1 MVSPAGRR
9 RAAHRGTQYPSSLT
23 SNARVEPSRAS
34 PRLPPDRHGRT
45 TASTRGWWRSP
56 CRSRSRGWSACRL
69 PSVQHRRPSFAARS
83 LPPGSGGGPFRSKG
97 AEGSLSGVVGAR
109 QVIEEPIEPPWDEAD
124 RVDADVGVKVAVE
137 VNAAIR
143 NPAERSVCQR
153 DRRVGGAGRGRDL
166 VAETHILEGGALGEV
181 VVAEDQEAASR
192 TVPQTARRGLRPRTR
207 DGCATSPRHTMVSPG
222 ETLLVQ
228 ASSMRPSIARRLGNG
243 RPVASNAHVSAG
255 GASMLR
261 TGPPFWRPCPET
273 QLRED
278 QSDLTHWTQGDRKTR
293 FEQTAERH
301 AGLSKHGCR
310 TRSTG
315 SSTASL
321 TTAGCV
327 RRRRVAV
334 EVRPG

>member
-1 MVSPAGRR
+1 MISSYARSLAGRSSADPALRWLIRTLTAWWKSRRPQRPPSGARAAAAVPRATGPHQGVHRNRTVARAPMVSPAGRR

-34 PRLPPDRHGRT
+34 PRLPRTGTAGRQPVREVGGDT
-45 TASTRGWWRSP
+45 ESGRAVCVSARPAGRWRRARPQPGRGNPPPRGRRAGRGRG
-56 CRSRSRGWSACRL
+56 CR
-69 PSVQHRRPSFAARS
+69 
-83 LPPGSGGGPFRSKG
+83 GSGGGVPDS
-97 AEGSLSGVVGAR
+97 S
-109 QVIEEPIEPPWDEAD
+109 AD
-124 RVDADVGVKVAVE
+124 CATRASSS
-137 VNAAIR
+137 NA
-143 NPAERSVCQR
+143 
-153 DRRVGGAGRGRDL
+153 
-166 VAETHILEGGALGEV
+166 
-181 VVAEDQEAASR
+181 
-192 TVPQTARRGLRPRTR
+192 

-228 ASSMRPSIARRLGNG
+228 VSSMRPSIARRLGNG
-243 RPVASNAHVSAG
+243 RPVASNAPRSRRWRSDQTHVSAG

-293 FEQTAERH
+293 FEQPAERH

-321 TTAGCV
+321 TTAGRV
-327 RRRRVAV
+327 RRRRVAI